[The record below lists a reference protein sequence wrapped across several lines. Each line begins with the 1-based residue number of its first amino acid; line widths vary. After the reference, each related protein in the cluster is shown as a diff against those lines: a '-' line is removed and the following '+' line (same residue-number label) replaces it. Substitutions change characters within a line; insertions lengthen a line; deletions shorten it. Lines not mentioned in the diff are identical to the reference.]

1 MRLVHGTAQA
11 DTAAQPT
18 KPQKKAAVPTR
29 TKRLYTVHEAAA
41 YLAFN
46 SQWPVRTLIWNG
58 KLPYVQLS
66 PRRIAV
72 DVEDLDRF
80 IENEKIK
87 EHVH

>member
-1 MRLVHGTAQA
+1 MRLVHGNAQA

-18 KPQKKAAVPTR
+18 KPQKKATVPTR
-29 TKRLYTVHEAAA
+29 AKRLYTVEEAAA

-72 DVEDLDRF
+72 DIEDMDRF

>member
-1 MRLVHGTAQA
+1 MRLVRSNVQP
-11 DTAAQPT
+11 DPAQPT
-18 KPQKKAAVPTR
+18 KPQKKATVPTR
-29 TKRLYTVHEAAA
+29 AKRLYTVEEAAA

-72 DVEDLDRF
+72 DIEDMDRF